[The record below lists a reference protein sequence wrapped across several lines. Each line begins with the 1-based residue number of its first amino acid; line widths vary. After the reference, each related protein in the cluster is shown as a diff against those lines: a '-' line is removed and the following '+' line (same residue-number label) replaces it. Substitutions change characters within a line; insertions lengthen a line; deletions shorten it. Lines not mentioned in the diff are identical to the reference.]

1 MLEGMYGERRA
12 GIPGAVVWW
21 RRADDSPEPVTRVL
35 PDGCMDLIWMDGDL
49 VVAGPDT
56 VAHVV
61 DGAAR
66 EQPYTGIRLPPGL
79 GPAVFGVPAVEL
91 RDRRVPLA
99 DLWDGTGTR
108 ELIERVGESEDPGR
122 LLEEVASRRLRDAH
136 PDPVAAVVADGLGR
150 GAAVADLADRVGLS
164 DRQLHRRSVA
174 AFGYGPKTL
183 GRVLRLGRALELA
196 RAGRGFAD
204 VAVETG
210 YADQA
215 HLAREVRSLAGV
227 PLRILLGRA

>member
-21 RRADDSPEPVTRVL
+21 RRADDSPDAATRVL
-35 PDGCMDLIWMDGDL
+35 PDGCMDLIWMGGDL

-56 VAHVV
+56 VAHVMGE
-61 DGAAR
+61 DAGR
-66 EQPYTGIRLPPGL
+66 PYTGIRFPPGL

-91 RDRRVPLA
+91 RDSRVPLA
-99 DLWDGTGTR
+99 ELWGGSARDLV
-108 ELIERVGESEDPGR
+108 ERMGESEDPGS
-122 LLEEVASRRLRDAH
+122 LLERVAARRLRDAE
-136 PDPVAAVVADGLGR
+136 PDPVAAMVADGLGR
-150 GAAVADLADRVGLS
+150 GRGVADLAERAGLS

-174 AFGYGPKTL
+174 AFGYGAKTL

-196 RAGRGFAD
+196 RGGGGFAD
-204 VAVETG
+204 VAAMTG

-227 PLRILLGRA
+227 PLGTLLGR

>member
-1 MLEGMYGERRA
+1 MYGERRA
-12 GIPGAVVWW
+12 AVPGAVVWW
-21 RRADDSPEPVTRVL
+21 RGPDDSPGAATRVL
-35 PDGCMDLIWMDGDL
+35 PDGCMDLIWMGGDL

-61 DGAAR
+61 GGPAG
-66 EQPYTGIRLPPGL
+66 ESYTGIRFPPGL

-91 RDRRVPLA
+91 RDSRVPLA
-99 DLWDGTGTR
+99 DLWGGPARD
-108 ELIERVGESEDPGR
+108 LIERMSESEDPGG
-122 LLEEVASRRLRDAH
+122 LLEGVAARRLRDAA
-136 PDPVAAVVADGLGR
+136 PDPVAAMVANGLAR
-150 GAAVADLADRVGLS
+150 GTSVADLAERAGLS
-164 DRQLHRRSVA
+164 ARQLHRRSIA

-196 RAGRGFAD
+196 RGGSGFAD
-204 VAVETG
+204 VAATTG

-227 PLRILLGRA
+227 PLGTLLGR

>member
-1 MLEGMYGERRA
+1 MYGERQA
-12 GIPGAVVWW
+12 GVPGAVVWW
-21 RRADDSPEPVTRVL
+21 RHADSAPETAARVL
-35 PDGCMDLIWMDGDL
+35 PDGCMDLIWMGGDL

-56 VAHVV
+56 VAHVIGEV
-61 DGAAR
+61 PG
-66 EQPYTGIRLPPGL
+66 EPYTGIRFAPGL

-91 RDRRVPLA
+91 RDSRVPLA
-99 DLWDGTGTR
+99 ELWGGSVG
-108 ELIERVGESEDPGR
+108 ELIERMGESDDPAG
-122 LLEEVASRRLRDAH
+122 LLEQVASRRLREAA
-136 PDPVAAVVADGLGR
+136 PDPVAAMVTEGLRR
-150 GAAVADLADRVGLS
+150 GAGVAHLARRAGLS

-196 RAGRGFAD
+196 RGGSRFAD
-204 VAVETG
+204 VAAMSG

-227 PLRILLGRA
+227 PLGTLLGL